1 MVSGLET
8 SGSVKHTATQRQRE
22 RERERERESK
32 ACGVQSCLAIEM
44 TEGEA

>member
-22 RERERERESK
+22 RERERESK